1 VKVAEKYFAGIDPK
15 LLRQILQDS
24 IKGYRPVISRQAVA
38 NIGEMLKFAGLI
50 TRVPAYDDIVDTR
63 YAPTRFP

>member
-1 VKVAEKYFAGIDPK
+1 
-15 LLRQILQDS
+15 
-24 IKGYRPVISRQAVA
+24 VA